1 MTRPHAVFA
10 VAPPGVA
17 PLVADELRAIGL
29 RPTAVEEAGVAFAAH
44 DTGVWTANLRLRTA
58 SRVLVRLGQFRA
70 TDFRELERQARALP
84 WETFVSADVTPRLR
98 VTCRKSRLYHSD
110 AVAGRVADA
119 IAHRV
124 GGRGG
129 FAAAADDE
137 RDTADAPDA

>member
-1 MTRPHAVFA
+1 MTRPHAAFA
-10 VAPPGVA
+10 VAAPGLA

-70 TDFRELERQARALP
+70 TDFRELERQARALA
-84 WETFVSADVTPRLR
+84 WETFVTADVTPRLR

-129 FAAAADDE
+129 FAAAAEAED
-137 RDTADAPDA
+137 